1 VKFLLDV
8 PVGREIA
15 DWLRDQGYDVLEV
28 RTIDPTLSDLAI
40 LRLATQQN
48 RIVITMDKDFG
59 ELVVRQGE
67 PHRGIVRLPDVR
79 IPERKVLLNALLE
92 RHREALERGAIVT
105 LTRTRVRI
113 RF

>member
-67 PHRGIVRLPDVR
+67 PHRGIVRLPDVAKGK
-79 IPERKVLLNALLE
+79 PF
-92 RHREALERGAIVT
+92 HP
-105 LTRTRVRI
+105 
-113 RF
+113 